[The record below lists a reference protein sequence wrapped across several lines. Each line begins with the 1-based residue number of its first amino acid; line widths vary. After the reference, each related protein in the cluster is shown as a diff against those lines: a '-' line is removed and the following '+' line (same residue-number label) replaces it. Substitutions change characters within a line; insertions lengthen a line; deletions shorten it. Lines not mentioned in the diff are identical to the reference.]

1 MVSISSLLYRGDL
14 PLLDVW
20 KNALQLFVW
29 NKHFISKKHEF
40 AIVILNEKAQWVR
53 AQLVRGRQ
61 VSGKVKVVSHVT
73 LTGWGESGLCKL
85 SCRRCTLNN
94 HQVSFYMYM

>member
-40 AIVILNEKAQWVR
+40 AIVILNEKAQWV
-53 AQLVRGRQ
+53 
-61 VSGKVKVVSHVT
+61 SG
-73 LTGWGESGLCKL
+73 
-85 SCRRCTLNN
+85 
-94 HQVSFYMYM
+94 Q